1 MTTNGK
7 RRDEGA
13 AFRLRERDNSTRQ
26 RVRHCRKRKAGKT
39 RDSTA
44 STYQRLAKSRLD
56 LSSKDGGRLMV
67 GVSAGLG
74 TRRGPPCGPC
84 LPSCLRSL
92 ATTPGRQTAKK
103 PRTPAQ
109 NTEKTENKSPATRSR
124 GLFLENRTEPKHYR
138 RP

>member
-7 RRDEGA
+7 GVTKERLF
-13 AFRLRERDNSTRQ
+13 AFVKETTALGKECGIVERA
-26 RVRHCRKRKAGKT
+26 KAGKT
-39 RDSTA
+39 GDSTA

-74 TRRGPPCGPC
+74 TRHEPPCGYC

-92 ATTPGRQTAKK
+92 ATTPGRRTAGK
-103 PRTPAQ
+103 PRTPS
-109 NTEKTENKSPATRSR
+109 TEHR
-124 GLFLENRTEPKHYR
+124 ENREQKPRDTLAGFVFS
-138 RP
+138 

>member
-39 RDSTA
+39 GDSTA

-67 GVSAGLG
+67 GVSA
-74 TRRGPPCGPC
+74 
-84 LPSCLRSL
+84 RSWH
-92 ATTPGRQTAKK
+92 TT
-103 PRTPAQ
+103 
-109 NTEKTENKSPATRSR
+109 
-124 GLFLENRTEPKHYR
+124 
-138 RP
+138 

>member
-74 TRRGPPCGPC
+74 TRRGPPCGRVCRPV
-84 LPSCLRSL
+84 SV
-92 ATTPGRQTAKK
+92 PGDYARTADSRN
-103 PRTPAQ
+103 PGPPAQ

-124 GLFLENRTEPKHYR
+124 GLFFS
-138 RP
+138 